1 MVLPHTNPGL
11 PAKRRALPDRQLSG
25 DTPPAPR
32 VVRDVVWD
40 RPVFRPPSL
49 NNWRVI
55 FDPTPFRHHDFRRPA
70 R

>member
-1 MVLPHTNPGL
+1 MVLPHTPPGL
-11 PAKRRALPDRQLSG
+11 PTKRPPQ
-25 DTPPAPR
+25 TPAAR
-32 VVRDVVWD
+32 VMRDVTWD

-55 FDPTPFRHHDFRRPA
+55 FDPMPFRHHDFRRPA